1 MFKLIIQA
9 IVNSVVFLAILLIFI
24 AVIIKLK
31 YNKKEVVE
39 IDLKK
44 AKKVLI
50 DSFESSY
57 DVVNTAFSKKSSIY
71 EYIDALKYL
80 EEDDKIEEIILDIDE
95 LDLSFSNVEEL
106 EKIFSRLRKKKKVIA
121 IASEYSNKSYLV
133 SLLAEKIYLL
143 DTRNSI
149 FSLRAYGKII
159 NYYKSFFDKLGLKFN
174 AIHIGSHKSAGEN
187 FSRDSISKENKESLF
202 KIYNGIFDIFNE
214 KLKNRR
220 NVYLRDEILK
230 GDLLS
235 LSSKEAIDLNLID
248 GTSNFDKLGIDLEK
262 DTISFSGYIS
272 KYKRKKNKSKN
283 SIAVISLEGT
293 ILPDN
298 NKENISLENVSE
310 KLDILEEVSNLKGL
324 VLKINSPGGS
334 ALESELIVREIKN
347 RVDVP
352 IFVSMGEV
360 CASGGYYISTV
371 ARKIYALEST
381 ITGSIGVVAL
391 RPDFS
396 GSLEKLGINPEK
408 SVDLEGYDMD
418 NLLLPLSKKSEENIV
433 KVMEE
438 IYLEFKLR
446 VIRSRYMSMENLEKI
461 AQGQIWLGKQA
472 KEINLVDNI
481 GTVEDTI
488 KGLVNYLRLEDYKL
502 VNITRKLDIKEA
514 IEEKVDKYSKY
525 FKVQEIISKYNGIMY
540 TNEVL
545 LDWLR

>member
-408 SVDLEGYDMD
+408 SIDLEGYDMD

-488 KGLVNYLRLEDYKL
+488 KGLVNYLSLEDYKL

-545 LDWLR
+545 LDWFR